1 MFWANSGSNNNG
13 GAVNNEAGA
22 ILDIADDISFVGNS
36 GVSSFVF
43 SEQQRGG
50 MPAYHIIPYHI
61 ISYHKQSKESGVG
74 VRGAGHITFIIRD
87 ATIVVR
93 FDSRNKRK
101 TENIT

>member
-1 MFWANSGSNNNG
+1 
-13 GAVNNEAGA
+13 
-22 ILDIADDISFVGNS
+22 
-36 GVSSFVF
+36 
-43 SEQQRGG
+43 